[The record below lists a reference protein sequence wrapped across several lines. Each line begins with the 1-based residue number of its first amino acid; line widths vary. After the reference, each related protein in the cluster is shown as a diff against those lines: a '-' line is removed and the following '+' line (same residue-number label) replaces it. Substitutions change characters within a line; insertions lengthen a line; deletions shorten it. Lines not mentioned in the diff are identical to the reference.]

1 MPSHRNASADF
12 EEHRYPLFADKR
24 GVGWLVWR
32 ARPRQSAG
40 WFLVLDGRGPEK
52 LGVDAAIDELAS
64 HTSDQHAWELHAE
77 VAAILSTALA
87 LDAAERVV
95 NGRPER
101 RSRRFQRLE
110 RTHCEIYV
118 NGVAQMV
125 LARAVPE
132 MSVRSVSDVVALE
145 GEVSGDAVLTVVRR
159 LELLGGAILE
169 VLRED
174 R

>member
-1 MPSHRNASADF
+1 MPSHRKSRADF
-12 EEHRYPLFADKR
+12 EEHRYPVFADKR
-24 GVGWLVWR
+24 EIGWLVWR

-52 LGVDAAIDELAS
+52 LAVDAAIDELAS
-64 HTSDQHAWELHAE
+64 HASDQDAWELHAE

-95 NGRPER
+95 NGRAER
-101 RSRRFQRLE
+101 RGRRFQRLE
-110 RTHCEIYV
+110 RAHCEICV
-118 NGVAQMV
+118 KGVAQMV

-132 MSVRSVSDVVALE
+132 MSVRSVSDVVTLD
-145 GEVSGDAVLTVVRR
+145 GELSGDAVLTVVRR
-159 LELLGGAILE
+159 LELLGGAIVDALG
-169 VLRED
+169 ED